1 MDLCEVAPRAGL
13 EPATL
18 RLTEGRRMIDRRR
31 RRTMKILTL
40 NELRRSHQPG
50 STAVNERHKAR
61 SQRVMSQFTSQSAEQ
76 SRRGFADSA
85 RLCILLAGLVF
96 WYRVLAGFGRCL
108 GVNGPNFGPEFR
120 AHDQTRTPHQSGR
133 RSHLAHGSAANH
145 GRPSCGYFARLW
157 RTFRS
162 ALRRPPAGHPN
173 STPAPGTARRR
184 FPVTSEAR
192 RGAATERGRSSCT
205 VARRHRR

>member
-1 MDLCEVAPRAGL
+1 
-13 EPATL
+13 
-18 RLTEGRRMIDRRR
+18 
-31 RRTMKILTL
+31 MKILTL

-133 RSHLAHGSAANH
+133 RSHLGHGFRRKPREAVVRLFRTSLAHF
-145 GRPSCGYFARLW
+145 PQ
-157 RTFRS
+157 RTP
-162 ALRRPPAGHPN
+162 PPAGGDTRTLHLLL
-173 STPAPGTARRR
+173 
-184 FPVTSEAR
+184 E
-192 RGAATERGRSSCT
+192 
-205 VARRHRR
+205 